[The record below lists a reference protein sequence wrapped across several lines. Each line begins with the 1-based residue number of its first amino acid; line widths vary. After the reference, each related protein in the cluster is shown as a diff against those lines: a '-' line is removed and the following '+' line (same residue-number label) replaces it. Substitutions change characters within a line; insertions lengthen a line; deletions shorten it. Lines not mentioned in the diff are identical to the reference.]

1 MRAIKPFHVSITASA
16 QRVKAVILDVLK
28 KYHANLEYKMQ
39 NELFNQ
45 SDIDAGLNIIIISY
59 FDRMYEDGDFIK
71 AIALLTE
78 KVALNKDGAYCA
90 FGDMDNYCDDFHFN
104 GVEFA
109 MGYPPSEAEEVI
121 VSEEE
126 CYKYVRL
133 ACERYIKFHPK
144 NMKIINNLLEK
155 MPY

>member
-1 MRAIKPFHVSITASA
+1 
-16 QRVKAVILDVLK
+16 
-28 KYHANLEYKMQ
+28 MQ

-71 AIALLTE
+71 AIELLTE
-78 KVALNKDGAYCA
+78 KVASNKDGAYCS
-90 FGDMDNYCDDFHFN
+90 FGDMDSYYEEFHFN

-109 MGYPPSEAEEVI
+109 MGYPSSEAEEFI

-133 ACERYIKFHPK
+133 ACERYIKFHPE
-144 NMKIINNLLEK
+144 NTKIINNLLEK
-155 MPY
+155 MPSLRQQQEPIVKISKNKRKQRRKTLNKQR